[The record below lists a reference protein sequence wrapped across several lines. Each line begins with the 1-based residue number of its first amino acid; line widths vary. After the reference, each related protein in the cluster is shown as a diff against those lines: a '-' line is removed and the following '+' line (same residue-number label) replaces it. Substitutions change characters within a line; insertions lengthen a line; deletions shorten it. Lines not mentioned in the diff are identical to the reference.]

1 MDFTNQPKA
10 VALRTKYD
18 ALEDKKTTFGEMVG
32 KMMIEESG
40 ISVLHAS
47 AFGLPKE
54 NLFFRLSFADF
65 DGGDLLKKVEEG
77 EEINEE
83 FV

>member
-1 MDFTNQPKA
+1 
-10 VALRTKYD
+10 
-18 ALEDKKTTFGEMVG
+18 MVG
-32 KMMIEESG
+32 EMMIEEAG
-40 ISVLHAS
+40 IALLHAS

-65 DGGDLLKKVEEG
+65 DGGELLEKVEAG
-77 EEINEE
+77 EEVTEE